1 MSLDGFFAA
10 LTTSG
15 TSLSALL
22 STGAPLSALFLS
34 FLVFSFA
41 GWLYESTVCA
51 MANYGHFANSGFL
64 LGPYCPIYGVGAVA
78 CWLLLRDIPGVF
90 TQFLAA
96 ALVCSAI
103 EYTVG
108 ALLERLTGARFWDY
122 SKFPF
127 NIKGRV
133 CLYGAAL
140 FGAGAVIVCRVAEPA
155 LLAAMQLIP
164 SLALKIIALGC
175 AACIAI
181 DTVFAVVS
189 WRQLSQKLELLRIEI
204 ADKFND
210 SLKDAS
216 TSLLDKVPAPIL
228 DSAAELKARS
238 RALNSWLA
246 DMSDGTFEAIR
257 GRAELP
263 SFVAEGTRGL
273 RLVARHAH
281 SIATRAEKAAPEKL
295 KTMMT
300 RRELRFFNAFPEIKL
315 KSYEGVIRATKL
327 KERARELFHRD

>member
-10 LTTSG
+10 LT
-15 TSLSALL
+15 A
-22 STGAPLSALFLS
+22 TGAPLSALFLS

-122 SKFPF
+122 SKLPF

-133 CLYGAAL
+133 CLY
-140 FGAGAVIVCRVAEPA
+140 EPR
-155 LLAAMQLIP
+155 
-164 SLALKIIALGC
+164 SSG
-175 AACIAI
+175 
-181 DTVFAVVS
+181 
-189 WRQLSQKLELLRIEI
+189 
-204 ADKFND
+204 
-210 SLKDAS
+210 
-216 TSLLDKVPAPIL
+216 PA
-228 DSAAELKARS
+228 R
-238 RALNSWLA
+238 
-246 DMSDGTFEAIR
+246 
-257 GRAELP
+257 
-263 SFVAEGTRGL
+263 
-273 RLVARHAH
+273 
-281 SIATRAEKAAPEKL
+281 
-295 KTMMT
+295 
-300 RRELRFFNAFPEIKL
+300 
-315 KSYEGVIRATKL
+315 
-327 KERARELFHRD
+327 